1 VIKGWEIGIAT
12 MARGE
17 VARLHC
23 TANYA
28 YGEAGLQPAVPPNA
42 VLVFDVE
49 MLDFKGESCVVY
61 YTLFNLDF
69 TSSVTTA
76 PAVSPVNSPLL
87 LF

>member
-17 VARLHC
+17 VARLRC
-23 TANYA
+23 SASYA

-49 MLDFKGESCVVY
+49 MLDFKGKLFVVY
-61 YTLFNLDF
+61 YT
-69 TSSVTTA
+69 V
-76 PAVSPVNSPLL
+76 
-87 LF
+87 